1 MKCCIIA
8 KPRPNHSQKIFCIRN
23 NYCGFFLIS
32 HKQSLCNLKS
42 KLEIEIYISST
53 AFSYQPTRNLC
64 VIATSQTDIQETLPN
79 SSEFLSL
86 LNA

>member
-53 AFSYQPTRNLC
+53 VVCFFLPTHEKLVCNSYIPNRYTGN
-64 VIATSQTDIQETLPN
+64 TSQQ
-79 SSEFLSL
+79 F
-86 LNA
+86 